1 MFLVACSIFD
11 NCGQSEPQHSCV
23 WEFYALYLKCK
34 LPLGRNLMFTP
45 FQQAWAG
52 ICPWQREK
60 KKKAPLS
67 CHSFNIPSPFPCVPV
82 CRSVFAEPFLK
93 LTITTTKHLPM
104 TDVLREDFHTAA
116 GFFDAL
122 THIGQAPLGHEHWI
136 IRSQRQ
142 KTPQNNRTQLC
153 PVR

>member
-1 MFLVACSIFD
+1 MCMGILCALLKMQIAT
-11 NCGQSEPQHSCV
+11 GQESDVHTIPAGMG
-23 WEFYALYLKCK
+23 W
-34 LPLGRNLMFTP
+34 NLSL
-45 FQQAWAG
+45 AE
-52 ICPWQREK
+52 RK

-116 GFFDAL
+116 GFLDAL
-122 THIGQAPLGHEHWI
+122 THIGQAPLGHEH
-136 IRSQRQ
+136 
-142 KTPQNNRTQLC
+142 
-153 PVR
+153 

>member
-11 NCGQSEPQHSCV
+11 NCGQSEPRHSCV

-60 KKKAPLS
+60 KK
-67 CHSFNIPSPFPCVPV
+67 
-82 CRSVFAEPFLK
+82 
-93 LTITTTKHLPM
+93 
-104 TDVLREDFHTAA
+104 
-116 GFFDAL
+116 G
-122 THIGQAPLGHEHWI
+122 
-136 IRSQRQ
+136 
-142 KTPQNNRTQLC
+142 TPQLSLIQHSVPFSLC
-153 PVR
+153 PSLQVCFCRTIFKTDNNYNEASANDWCAERGFPYCCRLSWCPDTYRTGTFGARALNHKISEAEHPSK